1 MRFVHDNKGH
11 RPNKGRFSAAAFSK
25 GQVSAPFELFV
36 AIIIMSFVIVI
47 GIQMLNNVQAQVCM
61 ASVDKE
67 LTEFKSKIEDT
78 ANNMASNK
86 FFFLPERCFNENDAI
101 IKIETL
107 SNTKQCSAKCG
118 TPVDKCFTIMFYTP
132 DVPNGYNDKCLNL
145 PTYTSFLEDEET
157 CKAIDDVAG
166 YDVVD
171 PRDEIRLGQY
181 VTRNVAQAGD
191 TYPKICV
198 FYKSS

>member
-1 MRFVHDNKGH
+1 MKFKKEVFLR
-11 RPNKGRFSAAAFSK
+11 SK
-25 GQVSAPFELFV
+25 NIFRAPFFKKAQGQVSAPFELFV
-36 AIIIMSFVIVI
+36 AIIIMAFVIII
-47 GIQMLNNVQAQVCM
+47 GIQMLNNIQSQVCM

-86 FFFLPERCFNENDAI
+86 FFFSPQKCFNESKAI

-107 SNTKQCSAKCG
+107 DSTKQCSAKCG
-118 TPVDKCFTIMFYTP
+118 TPVDTCFTVMFYAP
-132 DVPNGYNDKCLNL
+132 DIPNGYNDKCLNL
-145 PTYTSFLEDEET
+145 PTYTSFLESSCET
-157 CKAIDDVAG
+157 TDDVAG

-191 TYPKICV
+191 TYPKMCV
-198 FYKSS
+198 FYRAG

>member
-1 MRFVHDNKGH
+1 MRFVHN
-11 RPNKGRFSAAAFSK
+11 SK

-36 AIIIMSFVIVI
+36 AIIIMTFVVI
-47 GIQMLNNVQAQVCM
+47 IGVQMLNNIQSQVCM

-67 LTEFKSKIEDT
+67 LSEFKSKIEDT

-86 FFFLPERCFNENDAI
+86 FFFSPEKCFNENKVI

-107 SNTKQCSAKCG
+107 NTAKQCSAKCG
-118 TPVDKCFTIMFYTP
+118 TPVDTCFTIMFYAP
-132 DVPNGYNDKCLNL
+132 DVPNGYKDKCLNL
-145 PTYTSFLEDEET
+145 PTYTSFPEALCEST
-157 CKAIDDVAG
+157 GDVAG

-171 PRDEIRLGQY
+171 PRDAIRLGQY

-191 TYPKICV
+191 TYPKMCV
-198 FYKSS
+198 FYRAG